1 MEMAPF
7 DSRFIPEEI
16 QVSSGAVAPSSS
28 IYLGAGRDPEQRCC
42 QSSPSSSV
50 VGGLWFSYP
59 NYAHSQLQY
68 PGMGM
73 VYSLP
78 LVEEAAPSVVPSYA
92 HLPQAYAPFYHQQ
105 NYTFF
110 QVYGAPIQPLIFHI
124 PVPEP
129 FLPWPSVAW
138 EPRYYHQSLYPSE
151 ARHSLQCLSADVA
164 QQHWGRYHDVRVH
177 FDNRSN
183 HGSRGAK
190 WQASKSTIQSSGD
203 RSDDVRCSSIS
214 TAWIRV
220 RRRRQEP
227 NMSTFAIWVGN
238 IPRDAGIMDLVDHF
252 AQDATEDIQ
261 SVFLI
266 IKSQCA
272 FVNYRTEKACRTAFS
287 RFDGS
292 ILKRKR
298 LLCRL
303 RMGVRPSAARST
315 APVSDCAEGLEHG
328 GEDSRLPKT
337 EGSTQTRYSAPRT
350 TDRYF
355 IMKSHTVADLEM
367 SSKTGVWATQIH
379 NEGIT

>member
-1 MEMAPF
+1 MLESTSIIGRTTAAVEPNGKHRSQLTNPLETGPMVCFSVPLHPRSSPTRKDKDWPF
-7 DSRFIPEEI
+7 GWISQIATDS
-16 QVSSGAVAPSSS
+16 QVS
-28 IYLGAGRDPEQRCC
+28 
-42 QSSPSSSV
+42 
-50 VGGLWFSYP
+50 
-59 NYAHSQLQY
+59 
-68 PGMGM
+68 
-73 VYSLP
+73 
-78 LVEEAAPSVVPSYA
+78 AA
-92 HLPQAYAPFYHQQ
+92 
-105 NYTFF
+105 
-110 QVYGAPIQPLIFHI
+110 
-124 PVPEP
+124 
-129 FLPWPSVAW
+129 
-138 EPRYYHQSLYPSE
+138 
-151 ARHSLQCLSADVA
+151 
-164 QQHWGRYHDVRVH
+164 
-177 FDNRSN
+177 
-183 HGSRGAK
+183 
-190 WQASKSTIQSSGD
+190 
-203 RSDDVRCSSIS
+203 DVRCSSIS

-292 ILKRKR
+292 ILKRKL

-337 EGSTQTRYSAPRT
+337 EGSTQTRYSPPRT

-379 NEGIT
+379 NEGSLNQAFKVSYFRLVGDLTERTDRNHLMSSLYSQQTNQGNSTGMRA